1 MYRYTRPTLDGNVIA
16 LLGYAEVA
24 RGGAGWHARARGAQD
39 ENDGPTDPLIAFGR
53 ASKDGGGTDSDPN
66 SPVFV
71 YGERLVPE
79 VLAVEATFDNGETV
93 RDEAADGIFMLAT
106 TGTHAVCELR
116 VLGAQD
122 AVLRTITDDQP
133 LAYGPHGPLPHR
145 CQHP

>member
-1 MYRYTRPTLDGNVIA
+1 MIT
-16 LLGYAEVA
+16 
-24 RGGAGWHARARGAQD
+24 
-39 ENDGPTDPLIAFGR
+39 FGR
-53 ASKDGGGTDSDPN
+53 ASKNGGPTDGDPN
-66 SPVFV
+66 PPVFV
-71 YGERLVPE
+71 YGERLVPD

-93 RDEAADGIFMLAT
+93 RDDATDGIFVVAT
-106 TGTHAVCELR
+106 TGANAVCELR